1 VVVMFKGICPRILA
15 VIVIWLLVITA
26 GLPAA
31 QAAPAMVLVD
41 GGMFYM
47 GDESRNARS
56 NEHPVHQVKVNSFY
70 MSQYEVTFD
79 EYDRYRQDKG
89 RSTPND
95 DHGRGY
101 GRQPVEDVSWQDAV
115 EYCNWCSQQ
124 EGLTPAYSIWGNNI
138 TCDFGVNG
146 YRLPTEAEWEYA
158 ARGGIRSQGY
168 KYSGSDD
175 LGTVAWYK
183 ENSGGRIQP
192 VGQKQ
197 PNELELY
204 DMSGNV
210 WEWCW
215 DWYDK
220 SYYTS
225 SDADNPAG
233 LRSGLFHVI
242 RGGDRGAYSGNLRLS
257 VRLDYTI
264 SSVITTIGF
273 RLVRTAL

>member
-1 VVVMFKGICPRILA
+1 M
-15 VIVIWLLVITA
+15 
-26 GLPAA
+26 
-31 QAAPAMVLVD
+31 
-41 GGMFYM
+41 
-47 GDESRNARS
+47 
-56 NEHPVHQVKVNSFY
+56 
-70 MSQYEVTFD
+70 
-79 EYDRYRQDKG
+79 
-89 RSTPND
+89 
-95 DHGRGY
+95 
-101 GRQPVEDVSWQDAV
+101 
-115 EYCNWCSQQ
+115 
-124 EGLTPAYSIWGNNI
+124 
-138 TCDFGVNG
+138 
-146 YRLPTEAEWEYA
+146 PTEAEWEYA

-175 LGTVAWYK
+175 LGAVAWYK

-233 LRSGLFHVI
+233 PRSGLFHVI